1 MKDKD
6 TLFSAL
12 DELYGI
18 MGELVKP
25 ADKELWKETVWNKN
39 KGKSDEEFD
48 AFIERTLAV
57 ARYKEEQ

>member
-18 MGELVKP
+18 MGETVKP
-25 ADKELWKETVWNKN
+25 ADKELWKENVWEKV
-39 KGKSDEEFD
+39 KGKSDEAFN
-48 AFIERTLAV
+48 AFIEITLDI
-57 ARYKEEQ
+57 ARYEE